1 MKMSVGASVA
11 PTQPSRYEKTINRLE
26 ANMSDD
32 EAWADVEN

>member
-26 ANMSDD
+26 AKMSDK
-32 EAWADVEN
+32 AWADVEN

>member
-11 PTQPSRYEKTINRLE
+11 PTKPSRYEKTINRSE
-26 ANMSDD
+26 AKMSD